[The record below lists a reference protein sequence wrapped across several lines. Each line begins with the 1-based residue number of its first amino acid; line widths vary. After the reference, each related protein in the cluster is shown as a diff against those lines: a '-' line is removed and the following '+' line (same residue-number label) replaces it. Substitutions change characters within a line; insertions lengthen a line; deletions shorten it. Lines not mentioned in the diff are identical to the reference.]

1 MNSDELNL
9 TILRKAEELESQRH
23 LADELGLS
31 VGKINY
37 IIRALV
43 KKGFLK
49 MERFAQA
56 ENIRKYHYL
65 LTAKGI
71 REKIRLTEAFIIKKK
86 QEYEELQRELER
98 MKREN

>member
-9 TILRKAEELESQRH
+9 TILRKAEALDNQRH

-37 IIRALV
+37 VIRGLI

-49 MERFAQA
+49 MERFARQ
-56 ENIRKYHYL
+56 NNKQKYRYL
-65 LTAKGI
+65 LTVKGF
-71 REKIRLTEAFIIKKK
+71 REKVRLTERFIKKKK
-86 QEYEELQRELER
+86 QEYEELLAELEA
-98 MKREN
+98 MKK